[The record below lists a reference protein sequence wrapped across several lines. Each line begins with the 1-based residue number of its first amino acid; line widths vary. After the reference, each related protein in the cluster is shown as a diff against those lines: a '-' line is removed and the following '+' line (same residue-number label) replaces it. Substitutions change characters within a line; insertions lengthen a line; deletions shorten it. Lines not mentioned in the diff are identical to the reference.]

1 MSNLNSA
8 HAKSLFRVLS
18 SAGMDCS
25 ELRAANPY
33 NSEFSDTPKGRH
45 IRMILESASPQL
57 AVELKREVG
66 HRDTQPS
73 LAMAAAMADNTDPTT
88 LTGKLK
94 AEYIAANPKLVQEQ
108 QQKAEADLKAK
119 WEAQVEASQRKREGS
134 RQYDQRLAREKAQQE
149 AAEQRAAEGRALEQ
163 RIKAKQLQ
171 DQNAARIA
179 LGNAV
184 IPN

>member
-88 LTGKLK
+88 LTGKLQ
-94 AEYIAANPKLVQEQ
+94 AEYIAANPQLVQEQ
-108 QQKAEADLKAK
+108 QQKQEADTIAWL
-119 WEAQVEASQRKREGS
+119 EAQTEKAARKREGD
-134 RQYDQRLAREKAQQE
+134 RQYDQRLAREKAQRE

-163 RIKAKQLQ
+163 RIAAKQQ
-171 DQNAARIA
+171 QIRDAGRIA
-179 LGNAV
+179 MGNAV